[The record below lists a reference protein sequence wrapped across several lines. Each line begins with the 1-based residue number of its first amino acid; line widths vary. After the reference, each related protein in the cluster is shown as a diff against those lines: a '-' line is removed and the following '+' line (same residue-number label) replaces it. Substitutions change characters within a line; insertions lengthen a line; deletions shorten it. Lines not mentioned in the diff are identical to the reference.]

1 MIINKQIVLDLLFEH
16 YRTTLN
22 AICLE
27 ELTKGKVVFDNDI
40 CLNGGNVF
48 DIVFSILGIEL
59 NEVNYQRY
67 HTPFLNIVE
76 RRPKTTKAV
85 NKELLIYYNWIVEDS
100 KYWKE
105 FNSKLA

>member
-1 MIINKQIVLDLLFEH
+1 MMMINKQIVLDLLFEH

-22 AICLE
+22 CIYIDE
-27 ELTKGKVVFDNDI
+27 ISQGNVVFDNDI

-48 DIVFSILGIEL
+48 DIVFKILGIEL

-76 RRPKTTKAV
+76 RRPITTDAV
-85 NKELLIYYNWIVEDS
+85 NKELLVYFNWIVQDS
-100 KYWKE
+100 KFWKE
-105 FNSKLA
+105 LT